1 MLRLLLRVFIAYIV
15 QWVVRQSIY
24 VTKKNFISDQF
35 ARFSGLEK
43 RQPQQEIRSKM
54 EIHLA
59 EQDDADTSLHEIRHE
74 PGTLA
79 YWVYLRC
86 TWTVPQ

>member
-1 MLRLLLRVFIAYIV
+1 MLRLFLRVFIAYIV
-15 QWVVRQSIY
+15 QRVIRQSIY
-24 VTKKNFISDQF
+24 VRKKIFSDQF

-59 EQDDADTSLHEIRHE
+59 EQDDADASLHEIRHE

-79 YWVYLRC
+79 
-86 TWTVPQ
+86 